1 MNPGA
6 IGNITRIPELNRRIL
21 FTFAM
26 LAVYR
31 LGCAVPTPG
40 IDPTEIRHYFDQSG
54 DGGGVFGLMNLF
66 TGGAFEQLSVF
77 SLGIMPY
84 VSSSII
90 LQLLAVVIP
99 KLDELRKEGEEG
111 RRVITRYTRYGTVV
125 LAVVQGF
132 LMATALEN
140 GALGANTVMNPG
152 WMFRITTI
160 MTLAAGTSFIMW
172 LGEQINE
179 RGIGNGISLIIF
191 AGIVTRIPSALSRVW
206 DMMRTDQISP
216 LTFLLLVGFMVGV
229 VGVIVYFER
238 SQRRIPIQYAR
249 RVVGRRQLAGGMTY
263 FPLRLNTSGVIP
275 PIFASSLLVLPL
287 QFAQW
292 SGYESI
298 ADFFNDYLGW
308 HTLGHNVLYV
318 ALILFFAYFYTGVM
332 LDPDDV
338 AENVRKNG
346 GYIPG
351 IRPGKRT
358 AEYIQ
363 RVLNRITL
371 IGAVYLAA
379 VCVLPNLLQSEFA
392 VPFVFGGTALLI
404 VVGVAMDTVGQVE
417 AHLVAHNY
425 DSFVQ
430 GARLRGRGGR

>member
-1 MNPGA
+1 MNTGA
-6 IGNITRIPELNRRIL
+6 FGNITRIPELNRRIL

-31 LGCAVPTPG
+31 IGCAVPTPG
-40 IDPTEIRHYFDQSG
+40 IDPSEIRHYFEQTG
-54 DGGGVFGLMNLF
+54 EAGGFFNVLNLF

-111 RRVITRYTRYGTVV
+111 RRVITRYTRYGTVA
-125 LAVVQGF
+125 LAIVQGI

-140 GALGANTVMNPG
+140 GALGPNTVTSPG
-152 WMFRITTI
+152 WGFVATTVVS
-160 MTLAAGTSFIMW
+160 LAAGTSFIMW

-191 AGIVTRIPSALSRVW
+191 AGIVARIPSALSRVW
-206 DMMRTDQISP
+206 DMIRTDQLPP
-216 LTFLLLVGFMVGV
+216 LALLLLVAFMVVV

-238 SQRRIPIQYAR
+238 AQRRIPIQYAR

-287 QFAQW
+287 QFSQW
-292 SGYESI
+292 TGKEAI
-298 ADFFNDYLGW
+298 ADFVNDYLGW
-308 HTLGHNVLYV
+308 GSWGHNLLYV
-318 ALILFFAYFYTGVM
+318 ALIIFFAYFYTGVM

-338 AENVRKNG
+338 AENVQKNG

-371 IGAVYLAA
+371 IGALYLAA
-379 VCVLPNLLQSEFA
+379 VCLLPNLLQKEFS

-425 DSFVQ
+425 DTFVQ

>member
-6 IGNITRIPELNRRIL
+6 VSNITRIPELNKRIL
-21 FTFAM
+21 FTFGM

-31 LGCAVPTPG
+31 IGCAVPTPG
-40 IDPTEIRHYFDQSG
+40 IDPVEIRRYFEQSE
-54 DGGGVFGLMNLF
+54 GGGVFGLLNLF
-66 TGGAFEQLSVF
+66 TGGAFEQLSIF
-77 SLGIMPY
+77 ALGIMPY
-84 VSSSII
+84 VSASII
-90 LQLLAVVIP
+90 LQLLTVVIP
-99 KLDELRKEGEEG
+99 KLDELKKEGEEG
-111 RRVITRYTRYGTVV
+111 RRVITRWTRYGTIV
-125 LAVVQGF
+125 LATIQGM

-140 GALGANTVMNPG
+140 GALGANTVLDPG
-152 WMFRITTI
+152 WAFRISTVI
-160 MTLAAGTSFIMW
+160 TLTAGTSFIMW

-191 AGIVTRIPSALSRVW
+191 AGIVTSIPSAIANVW
-206 DMMRTDQISP
+206 DMVRTDQLSP
-216 LTFLLLVGFMVGV
+216 LAVIALSAFMVAV

-238 SQRRIPIQYAR
+238 AQRRIPIQYAR

-287 QFAQW
+287 QIAQW
-292 SGYESI
+292 SGVESI
-298 ADFFNDYLGW
+298 ADFTNDWFGW
-308 HTLGHNVLYV
+308 ASWPHNLVYV
-318 ALILFFAYFYTGVM
+318 ALIIFFAYFYTGIM
-332 LDPDDV
+332 LNPDDV

-363 RVLNRITL
+363 KVMNRVTL
-371 IGAVYLAA
+371 VGALYLAA
-379 VCVLPNLLQSEFA
+379 VCVLPNMLQSQFA

-430 GARLRGRGGR
+430 GARLRGRSQR

>member
-1 MNPGA
+1 MNTGS

-31 LGCAVPTPG
+31 VGCAVPTPG
-40 IDPTEIRHYFDQSG
+40 IDPNEIRNYFDQSG
-54 DGGGVFGLMNLF
+54 DGGVFGLMNLF
-66 TGGAFEQLSVF
+66 SGGAFEQLSVF
-77 SLGIMPY
+77 ALGIMPY

-90 LQLLAVVIP
+90 LQLLSVVIP

-111 RRVITRYTRYGTVV
+111 RRVITRWTRYGTVA
-125 LAVVQGF
+125 LAIVQGL
-132 LMATALEN
+132 LMATALES
-140 GALGANTVMNPG
+140 GALGANTVLEPG
-152 WMFRITTI
+152 WAFRITTVI
-160 MTLAAGTSFIMW
+160 TLTSGTAFIMW

-191 AGIVTRIPSALSRVW
+191 AGIVTSIPSALSKVW
-206 DMMRTDQISP
+206 DMVRTDQLPP
-216 LTFLLLVGFMVGV
+216 LALLLLAAFMVLV

-238 SQRRIPIQYAR
+238 AQRRIPIQYAR

-287 QFAQW
+287 QISQW
-292 SGYESI
+292 SGQEGI
-298 ADFFNDYLGW
+298 ADFVNDYLGW
-308 HTLGHNVLYV
+308 GTWGHNLIYV

-371 IGAVYLAA
+371 IGATYLAG
-379 VCVLPNLLQSEFA
+379 VCILPNLLQSQA
-392 VPFVFGGTALLI
+392 GVPFVFGGTALLI

-425 DSFVQ
+425 DTFVQ

>member
-6 IGNITRIPELNRRIL
+6 LGNITRIPELNRRIL

-31 LGCAVPTPG
+31 IGCAVPTPG
-40 IDPTEIRHYFDQSG
+40 IDPNEIHRYFEQSG
-54 DGGGVFGLMNLF
+54 SGGGIFDYLNLF

-99 KLDELRKEGEEG
+99 KLEELRKEGEEG
-111 RRVITRYTRYGTVV
+111 RRVITRWTRYGTVA
-125 LAVVQGF
+125 LAIIQGF
-132 LMATALEN
+132 LMATALER
-140 GALGANTVMNPG
+140 GLLGPNTVMHPG
-152 WMFRITTI
+152 WGFRFTTVL
-160 MTLAAGTSFIMW
+160 TLAAGTSFIMW

-191 AGIVTRIPSALSRVW
+191 AGIVCRIPAALSRVW
-206 DMMRTDQISP
+206 DMVRTDQLPP
-216 LTFLLLVGFMVGV
+216 LGILLLAAAMVVV

-238 SQRRIPIQYAR
+238 AQRRIPIQYAR

-275 PIFASSLLVLPL
+275 PIFASSLLVLPI
-287 QFAQW
+287 QISQW
-292 SGYESI
+292 AGKESI
-298 ADFFNDYLGW
+298 ADFVNDYLGW
-308 HTLGHNVLYV
+308 NTWGHQVLYIV
-318 ALILFFAYFYTGVM
+318 LILFFAYFYTGVM

-358 AEYIQ
+358 AEYIL

-371 IGAVYLAA
+371 IGALYLAA
-379 VCVLPNLLQSEFA
+379 VCVLPSILQTQFS

-425 DSFVQ
+425 DTFVQ
-430 GARLRGRGGR
+430 GARLRGRGQR